1 MTPVILWTVVAL
13 VVAAV
18 VMVVAGGL
26 SGRSGGMRQFVA
38 DLDAGLRSLLV
49 RDEDARRRRR
59 ALAQDED
66 EEEDGTL
73 AELFTV
79 GTPQSTDYLTTE
91 ELTAPFARASERL
104 RAARR

>member
-1 MTPVILWTVVAL
+1 MTPVIVWTVVAL

-26 SGRSGGMRQFVA
+26 SGRAGGVRQFVT

-49 RDEDARRRRR
+49 RDEDARRQRR
-59 ALAQDED
+59 ALRDDD

-91 ELTAPFARASERL
+91 ELAAPFARASERL
-104 RAARR
+104 RAGRR